1 MAGMRDVIIHD
12 YDEVELDE
20 VWTVIR
26 ENLPQLLANI
36 EPLIP
41 PRWF

>member
-12 YDEVELDE
+12 YDEVDPDE

-26 ENLPQLLANI
+26 ENLPHLLTDI

-41 PRWF
+41 PRQC